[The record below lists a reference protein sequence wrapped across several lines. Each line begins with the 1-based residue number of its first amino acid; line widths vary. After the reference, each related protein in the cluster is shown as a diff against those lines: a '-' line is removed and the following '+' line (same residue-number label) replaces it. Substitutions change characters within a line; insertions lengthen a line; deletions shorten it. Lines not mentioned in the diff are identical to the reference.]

1 MFSVGM
7 VATQLKQDITNSA
20 QTVRKA
26 HLKNPA
32 ATGTLQD
39 LVAHEVSSVGL
50 ETVRYDKKSG
60 TIGLLWSKRA
70 VEFIAVFL
78 RLIATKAESAGQ
90 CAKDTYEVV
99 LRKYHGWA
107 TAGYVIFIISQRFCS
122 CQYFIF
128 VLNKNNVFSVV
139 KMALGVAPAKEE
151 IYAKMGLG
159 SDKKVAEALV
169 LEMATILYVFII
181 FLIFYI
187 SFFC

>member
-20 QTVRKA
+20 GTVRKA

-39 LVAHEVSSVGL
+39 LMKYEIASAGL
-50 ETVRYDKKSG
+50 ETIRYDKKAG

-78 RLIATKAESAGQ
+78 RLIATKADSAGQ
-90 CAKDTYEVV
+90 CAKDTYELV

-107 TAGYVIFIISQRFCS
+107 TAGFVHIS
-122 CQYFIF
+122 
-128 VLNKNNVFSVV
+128 
-139 KMALGVAPAKEE
+139 
-151 IYAKMGLG
+151 YA
-159 SDKKVAEALV
+159 
-169 LEMATILYVFII
+169 
-181 FLIFYI
+181 
-187 SFFC
+187 